1 MGEAKGVVYYARF
14 SFITNGYGEINMNEF
29 RHIQFEKQ
37 GAIARIT
44 LNRSDA
50 ANGLDSLMAS
60 ELKQAARQ
68 CAGDPELKV
77 VILTAQ
83 GRFFCAGGDLKEML
97 SHGDEIGAAAQALAD
112 DFHAAI
118 STLSRMQSVL
128 LIAVNGV
135 AAGGG
140 FSLALIGDL
149 VLAAE
154 SASFTMAYTRA
165 GLCPDG
171 ASSHFLP
178 RLVGLRKAQELILTN
193 PVLDAREACELGLV
207 TRVVAD
213 QELAAEVDRLAQ
225 ELAAGARL
233 PAAYAR
239 KLLLASPGNDLE
251 TQMALEGQLLAQCA
265 ASPDG
270 REGIQ
275 AFVDKR
281 QPDFE

>member
-1 MGEAKGVVYYARF
+1 MYYGRF

-239 KLLLASPGNDLE
+239 KLLLASPGYDLE

>member
-1 MGEAKGVVYYARF
+1 MPLPETLMN
-14 SFITNGYGEINMNEF
+14 SFK
-29 RHIQFEKQ
+29 HIKFEKQ
-37 GAIARIT
+37 AAIARIT
-44 LNRSDA
+44 LNRPDA

-60 ELKQAARQ
+60 ELKRAAQQ
-68 CAGDPELKV
+68 CDGDPELKV

-118 STLSRMQSVL
+118 SMLSRMQATL
-128 LIAVNGV
+128 IIAVNGV

-178 RLVGLRKAQELILTN
+178 RLVGLRKAQELMLCN
-193 PVLDAREACELGLV
+193 PTLDARQACEIGLV

-213 QELAAEVDRLAQ
+213 QDLAAETDRLAN

-233 PAAYAR
+233 SGAYAR
-239 KLLLASPGNDLE
+239 KLLQASPDNELE
-251 TQMALEGQLLAQCA
+251 AQMALEGQLLAQCA

-281 QPDFE
+281 KPDFE

>member
-14 SFITNGYGEINMNEF
+14 NVLKNAYAGIYMSDFKD
-29 RHIQFEKQ
+29 IQFNKR
-37 GAIARIT
+37 GAIARID
-44 LNRSDA
+44 LNRPHA
-50 ANGLDSLMAS
+50 ANGLDSRMAR
-60 ELKQAARQ
+60 ELKQAAQQ
-68 CAGDPELKV
+68 CDADPQLKV
-77 VILTAQ
+77 VVLSAN
-83 GRFFCAGGDLKEML
+83 GRFYCAGGDLKEML

-118 STLSRMQSVL
+118 SILSRMHAVL
-128 LIAVNGV
+128 IIAVNGV

-140 FSLALIGDL
+140 FSLALVGDL
-149 VLAAE
+149 VIAAE

-178 RLVGLRKAQELILTN
+178 RLVGLRKAQELMLCN
-193 PVLDAREACELGLV
+193 PTLDAREACEIGLV

-213 QELAAEVDRLAQ
+213 HDLVAEVDLLAS
-225 ELAAGARL
+225 ELASGARL
-233 PAAYAR
+233 SGAYTR
-239 KLLLASPGNDLE
+239 KLLLASSGNDLE

-275 AFVDKR
+275 AFIDKR
-281 QPDFE
+281 KPDFA

>member
-1 MGEAKGVVYYARF
+1 
-14 SFITNGYGEINMNEF
+14 MNEF

-118 STLSRMQSVL
+118 SSLSRMQAVL
-128 LIAVNGV
+128 LIAVNGI

>member
-1 MGEAKGVVYYARF
+1 MYYGRF
-14 SFITNGYGEINMNEF
+14 NVLKNSCGEIHMNEF
-29 RHIQFEKQ
+29 KHIQFEKQ
-37 GAIARIT
+37 GAIARIG
-44 LNRSDA
+44 LNRPDA
-50 ANGLDSLMAS
+50 ANGIDSLLAS
-60 ELKQAARQ
+60 ELKQAALQ
-68 CAGDPELKV
+68 CDSDPELKV

-97 SHGDEIGAAAQALAD
+97 SHGDEIGTAAQALAD

-118 STLSRMQSVL
+118 STLSHMQAVL
-128 LIAVNGV
+128 LISVNGI

-178 RLVGLRKAQELILTN
+178 RLVGLRKAQELMLCN
-193 PVLDAREACELGLV
+193 PTLDAREACELGLV

-213 QELAAEVDRLAQ
+213 QDLAAETDRLAN
-225 ELAAGARL
+225 ELASGARL
-233 PAAYAR
+233 SGAYAR
-239 KLLLASPGNDLE
+239 KLLKASHGNDLE
-251 TQMALEGQLLAQCA
+251 AQMALEGQLLAQCA

-281 QPDFE
+281 KPDFK

>member
-1 MGEAKGVVYYARF
+1 VYYGANHNG
-14 SFITNGYGEINMNEF
+14 ITRVTCYDETHMNQFTHIHFEIE
-29 RHIQFEKQ
+29 
-37 GAIARIT
+37 GAIARIG
-44 LNRSDA
+44 LNRPDA

-68 CAGDPELKV
+68 CEADARLKV
-77 VILTAQ
+77 VILSAS

-97 SHGDEIGAAAQALAD
+97 SAGDAIGEAAQSLAD

-118 STLSRMQSVL
+118 SALSRMQAALV
-128 LIAVNGV
+128 IAVNGV

-140 FSLALIGDL
+140 FSLALTGDI

-171 ASSHFLP
+171 ASSYFLP
-178 RLVGLRKAQELILTN
+178 RLLGLRKAQELMLTN
-193 PVLDAREACELGLV
+193 RTLDAREACELGLV

-213 QELAAEVDRLAQ
+213 AELEAESERLAAEL
-225 ELAAGARL
+225 AGAARL
-233 PAAYAR
+233 STAYVK
-239 KLLLASPGNDLE
+239 KLLLASAGNDLE

-265 ASPDG
+265 ASKDG
-270 REGIQ
+270 HEGLT
-275 AFVDKR
+275 AFVEKR
-281 QPDFE
+281 KPEFQ

>member
-1 MGEAKGVVYYARF
+1 MHRD
-14 SFITNGYGEINMNEF
+14 EIHMSQF
-29 RHIQFEKQ
+29 KHIQFEKR
-37 GAIARIT
+37 GAIARIG
-44 LNRSDA
+44 LNRPDA
-50 ANGLDSLMAS
+50 ANGIDSLLAS
-60 ELKQAARQ
+60 ELKQAAHH
-68 CAGDPELKV
+68 CDVDPQLKV
-77 VILTAQ
+77 VILSAS

-97 SHGDEIGAAAQALAD
+97 SHGDEIGPAAQALAD
-112 DFHAAI
+112 DFHSAI
-118 STLSRMQSVL
+118 STLTRMQAVL
-128 LIAVNGV
+128 IIAVNGV

-178 RLVGLRKAQELILTN
+178 RLVGLRKAQELMLCN
-193 PVLDAREACELGLV
+193 PTLDAREACEIGLV

-213 QELAAEVDRLAQ
+213 QDLVTETDRIAGELAN
-225 ELAAGARL
+225 GARL
-233 PAAYAR
+233 SGAYAR
-239 KLLLASPGNDLE
+239 KLLQASPDNNLE

-281 QPDFE
+281 KPDFE

>member
-1 MGEAKGVVYYARF
+1 MYYARF
-14 SFITNGYGEINMNEF
+14 NVLKNGCDEILMNEF
-29 RHIQFEKQ
+29 RHIQFDKQ
-37 GAIARIT
+37 EAIARIS
-44 LNRSDA
+44 LNRPAA

-60 ELKQAARQ
+60 ELNQAAQQ
-68 CAGDPELKV
+68 CAADPRLKV
-77 VILTAQ
+77 VILSAS

-118 STLSRMQSVL
+118 STLSRMQAVL
-128 LIAVNGV
+128 LIAVNGI

-154 SASFTMAYTRA
+154 SASFNMAYTRA

-178 RLVGLRKAQELILTN
+178 RLVGLRKAQELMLCN
-193 PVLDAREACELGLV
+193 PTLDAREACEMGLV

-213 QELAAEVDRLAQ
+213 LDLVAETNRLANELAS
-225 ELAAGARL
+225 GARL
-233 PAAYAR
+233 SGAYAR
-239 KLLLASPGNDLE
+239 KLLLASHDNELE
-251 TQMALEGQLLAQCA
+251 AQMALEGQLLAQCA

-281 QPDFE
+281 KPAFE

>member
-1 MGEAKGVVYYARF
+1 MPLPE
-14 SFITNGYGEINMNEF
+14 TLMNPF
-29 RHIQFEKQ
+29 KHIKFEKQ
-37 GAIARIT
+37 AAIARIT
-44 LNRSDA
+44 LNRPDA

-60 ELKQAARQ
+60 ELKQAAQQ
-68 CAGDPELKV
+68 CDGDPELKV

-118 STLSRMQSVL
+118 SMLSRMHATL
-128 LIAVNGV
+128 IIAVNGV

-154 SASFTMAYTRA
+154 SANFTMAYTRA

-178 RLVGLRKAQELILTN
+178 RLVGLRKAQELMLCN
-193 PVLDAREACELGLV
+193 PTLDAREACTLGLI
-207 TRVVAD
+207 TQVVAD
-213 QELAAEVDRLAQ
+213 QDLSAETDRLAN
-225 ELAAGARL
+225 EFASGARL
-233 PAAYAR
+233 SVAYAR

-251 TQMALEGQLLAQCA
+251 AQMALEGQLLAQCA

-281 QPDFE
+281 KPGFE

>member
-1 MGEAKGVVYYARF
+1 VYYA
-14 SFITNGYGEINMNEF
+14 SIDAIEAPLHENHMNQF
-29 RHIQFEKQ
+29 KHIIFTRQA
-37 GAIARIT
+37 AIARIT
-44 LNRSDA
+44 LNRPDA
-50 ANGLDSLMAS
+50 ANGLDSLMAR
-60 ELKQAARQ
+60 ELKQAARL
-68 CAGDPELKV
+68 CDGDPQLKV
-77 VILTAQ
+77 VILTAH
-83 GRFFCAGGDLKEML
+83 GRFFSAGGDLKEML

-118 STLSRMQSVL
+118 ATLSRMQAVL

-171 ASSHFLP
+171 ASSYFLP
-178 RLVGLRKAQELILTN
+178 RLVGLRKAQELMLTN
-193 PVLDAREACELGLV
+193 PLLDAREAAELGLV

-213 QELAAEVDRLAQ
+213 QELAAETERLAG
-225 ELAAGARL
+225 EFVSGARL
-233 PAAYAR
+233 SAAYAR
-239 KLLLASPGNDLE
+239 KLLLASPGNDLDA
-251 TQMALEGQLLAQCA
+251 QMALEGQLLAQCA

-281 QPDFE
+281 KPDFE

>member
-1 MGEAKGVVYYARF
+1 MYYA
-14 SFITNGYGEINMNEF
+14 SIDAIEAPLHETHMNQF
-29 RHIQFEKQ
+29 KHIIFTRQT
-37 GAIARIT
+37 AIARIT
-44 LNRSDA
+44 LNRPDA
-50 ANGLDSLMAS
+50 ANGLDSLMAR
-60 ELKQAARQ
+60 ELKQAARL
-68 CAGDPELKV
+68 CDGDPQLKV

-83 GRFFCAGGDLKEML
+83 GRFFSAGGDLKEML
-97 SHGDEIGAAAQALAD
+97 SHGAEIGAAAQALAD

-118 STLSRMQSVL
+118 ATLSRMQAVL
-128 LIAVNGV
+128 LIAVNGI

-171 ASSHFLP
+171 ASSYFLP

-193 PVLDAREACELGLV
+193 PLLDAREACELGLV

-213 QELAAEVDRLAQ
+213 QELAAETERLAA
-225 ELAAGARL
+225 ELASGARL
-233 PAAYAR
+233 SAAYAR
-239 KLLLASPGNDLE
+239 KLLLASPGNDLDA
-251 TQMALEGQLLAQCA
+251 QMALEGQLLAQCA

-281 QPDFE
+281 KPDFE

>member
-1 MGEAKGVVYYARF
+1 VYYASIRLF
-14 SFITNGYGEINMNEF
+14 EKPLRETLMNPFKYIT
-29 RHIQFEKQ
+29 FEKQ
-37 GAIARIT
+37 AAIARIT
-44 LNRSDA
+44 LNRPDA

-60 ELKQAARQ
+60 ELKQAAQQ
-68 CAGDPELKV
+68 CDGDPELKV
-77 VILTAQ
+77 VILTAH

-97 SHGDEIGAAAQALAD
+97 SHGDEIGAAAQALSD

-118 STLSRMQSVL
+118 SMLSRMQATL
-128 LIAVNGV
+128 IIAVNGI

-178 RLVGLRKAQELILTN
+178 RLVGLRKAQELMLCN
-193 PVLDAREACELGLV
+193 PTLDAREACALGLI

-213 QELAAEVDRLAQ
+213 QDLAAETERLAN
-225 ELAAGARL
+225 ELANGARL
-233 PAAYAR
+233 SAAYAR
-239 KLLLASPGNDLE
+239 KLLLASPANDLE
-251 TQMALEGQLLAQCA
+251 AQMALEGQLLAQCA

-281 QPDFE
+281 KPDFE

>member
-1 MGEAKGVVYYARF
+1 MHDSIF
-14 SFITNGYGEINMNEF
+14 SKNGYGEICMSDF
-29 RHIQFEKQ
+29 KDIQFEKQ
-37 GAIARIT
+37 GAIARIG
-44 LNRSDA
+44 LNRPDA
-50 ANGLDSLMAS
+50 ANGLDSRMAS
-60 ELKQAARQ
+60 ELKQAAQ
-68 CAGDPELKV
+68 ECDADPQLKV
-77 VILTAQ
+77 VILSAS

-97 SHGDEIGAAAQALAD
+97 SHGDEIGPAAQALAD

-118 STLSRMQSVL
+118 STLSRMQAVL
-128 LIAVNGV
+128 IIAVNGV

-140 FSLALIGDL
+140 FSLALIGDV

-171 ASSHFLP
+171 ASSYFLP
-178 RLVGLRKAQELILTN
+178 RLVGLRKAQELMLCN
-193 PVLDAREACELGLV
+193 PTLDAHQACEIGLV

-213 QELAAEVDRLAQ
+213 EGLTAEADRLAQ
-225 ELAAGARL
+225 EFAAGARL
-233 PAAYAR
+233 SAAYAR
-239 KLLLASPGNDLE
+239 KLLLASAGNDLE
-251 TQMALEGQLLAQCA
+251 TQMTLEGQLLAQCA

-281 QPDFE
+281 KPDFK

>member
-1 MGEAKGVVYYARF
+1 
-14 SFITNGYGEINMNEF
+14 MNEF

-44 LNRSDA
+44 LNRPDA

-60 ELKQAARQ
+60 ELKQASRQ
-68 CAGDPELKV
+68 CDGDAELKV

-83 GRFFCAGGDLKEML
+83 GRFFCAGGDLKEMM
-97 SHGDEIGAAAQALAD
+97 SHGDDIGVAAQALAD

-118 STLSRMQSVL
+118 SVLSRMQAVL
-128 LIAVNGV
+128 MIAVNGV

-178 RLVGLRKAQELILTN
+178 RLVGLRKAQELMLCN
-193 PVLDAREACELGLV
+193 PTLDAHAARELGLV

-213 QELAAEVDRLAQ
+213 QDLLDETNRLASELAS
-225 ELAAGARL
+225 GARL
-233 PAAYAR
+233 SAAYAR
-239 KLLLASPGNDLE
+239 KLLMASPDNDLE

-275 AFVDKR
+275 AFIDKR
-281 QPDFE
+281 KPDFE

>member
-1 MGEAKGVVYYARF
+1 VYYARF
-14 SFITNGYGEINMNEF
+14 SFLTNGYGEIDMNEF

-44 LNRSDA
+44 LNRPDA

-60 ELKQAARQ
+60 ELKQVARQ

-97 SHGDEIGAAAQALAD
+97 SHGDEIGTAAQALAD

-118 STLSRMQSVL
+118 STLSRMQAVL

-233 PAAYAR
+233 SAAYAR
-239 KLLLASPGNDLE
+239 KLLLASSGNDLE